1 MSQNRTL
8 HKYKVPQILS
18 TSFLNSVELFQNLV
32 CQHSHHIQQV
42 NFHTIQQIKA
52 RIQEQNIVLQEIAQ
66 KMRYVEVCDSLLEK
80 NIKQLKSNANEISRF
95 VKYYFSKM
103 AKLSE

>member
-1 MSQNRTL
+1 MSEYRTL

-18 TSFLNSVELFQNLV
+18 TSFLNSVEIFKNLV
-32 CQHSHHIQQV
+32 CQHSHHTQQV
-42 NFHTIQQIKA
+42 HFQVQLIKA

-66 KMRYVEVCDSLLEK
+66 KIRYVEVCDTLIEK